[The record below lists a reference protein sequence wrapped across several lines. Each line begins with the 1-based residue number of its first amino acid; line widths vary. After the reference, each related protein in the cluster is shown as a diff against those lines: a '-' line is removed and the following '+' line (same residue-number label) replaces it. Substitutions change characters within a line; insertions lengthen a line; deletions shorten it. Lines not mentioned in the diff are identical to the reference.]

1 MVRGMFWLM
10 LLIISAKMAYSLWRY
25 FSFSAEYTAV
35 SSSANKPLRA
45 DAKPFDKNDVQL
57 VSQQNWFGKYQP
69 VAAPVKQP
77 EPAPVAETRL
87 NVVLRGIAF
96 GARPGA
102 VIEEGG
108 KQQVYLQGERLGSHN
123 AVIEEINRDHVML
136 RYQGKMERLSL
147 AEEKRPTK
155 AVTSKKAVSDEAK
168 QAVAEPAASAPVEIP
183 AAVRQALAK
192 DPQKIFNYIQLTP
205 VRKEGI
211 VGYAVKPGAD
221 RSLFDASGFKEGDI
235 AIALNQQDF
244 TDPRAMIALMR
255 QLPSMDSIQLT
266 VLRKGARYDIS
277 IALRHFHR
285 AALTAFNPG
294 ESFIVFWRD
303 MTLSVWR
310 KKTTGLKTKK
320 RLLALVLAAALCS
333 SPVWAE
339 EATFT
344 ANFKDTDLKSFIETV
359 GANLNKTIIMG
370 PGVQGKVSIR
380 TMTPLNERQYYQLFL
395 NLLEAQGYAVVPMEN
410 DVLKVVKSSAAKV
423 EPLPLVGEGSDNYA
437 GDEMV
442 TKVVPVR
449 NVSVREL
456 APILRQMIDSAGSGN
471 VVNYDPSNVIMLT
484 GRASVVERLT
494 EVIQRVDHAG
504 NRTEEVIPL
513 DNASASEIAR
523 VLESL
528 TKNSGE
534 NQPATL
540 KSQIVADERT
550 NSVIVSGDPATRDK
564 MRRLI
569 RRLDSEMERS
579 GNSQVFYLKYS
590 KAEDL
595 VDVLK
600 QVSGT
605 LTAAKEE
612 AEGTVGSGREVVSIA
627 ASKHSNALIV
637 TAPQDIMQSLQSVI
651 EQLDIRRAQVH
662 VEALIVE
669 VAEGSNI
676 NFGVQWASK
685 DAGLM
690 QFANGTQI
698 PIGTLGAAIS
708 QAKPQKGSTVISEN
722 GATTINPDTNGDL
735 STLAQLLSGFSGT
748 AVGVVKGDWMALVQ
762 AVKNDSSSNVLST
775 PSITTLD
782 NQEAFF
788 MVGQDVPVLTGSTV
802 GSNNSNPFNTVE
814 RKKVGIMLKVTPQI
828 NEGNAVQMVIEQEVS
843 KVEGQTS
850 LDVVFGERKLK
861 TTVLANDGELIVL
874 GGLMDDQAGESV
886 AKVPLLGDIP
896 LIGNLFKSTA
906 DKKEKRNLMVFI
918 RPTILRDGMAADGV
932 SQRKYNYMRAEQIY
946 RDEQGLSLMPH
957 TAQPV
962 LPAQNQ
968 ALPPEVRAFLNA
980 GRTR

>member
-1 MVRGMFWLM
+1 M
-10 LLIISAKMAYSLWRY
+10 
-25 FSFSAEYTAV
+25 
-35 SSSANKPLRA
+35 LRA
-45 DAKPFDKNDVQL
+45 RREDDRQKKIT
-57 VSQQNWFGKYQP
+57 GIKKKKY
-69 VAAPVKQP
+69 
-77 EPAPVAETRL
+77 L
-87 NVVLRGIAF
+87 
-96 GARPGA
+96 
-102 VIEEGG
+102 
-108 KQQVYLQGERLGSHN
+108 
-123 AVIEEINRDHVML
+123 
-136 RYQGKMERLSL
+136 LSL
-147 AEEKRPTK
+147 
-155 AVTSKKAVSDEAK
+155 
-168 QAVAEPAASAPVEIP
+168 I
-183 AAVRQALAK
+183 
-192 DPQKIFNYIQLTP
+192 
-205 VRKEGI
+205 
-211 VGYAVKPGAD
+211 
-221 RSLFDASGFKEGDI
+221 
-235 AIALNQQDF
+235 
-244 TDPRAMIALMR
+244 LM
-255 QLPSMDSIQLT
+255 
-266 VLRKGARYDIS
+266 
-277 IALRHFHR
+277 
-285 AALTAFNPG
+285 
-294 ESFIVFWRD
+294 
-303 MTLSVWR
+303 
-310 KKTTGLKTKK
+310 
-320 RLLALVLAAALCS
+320 AALCS
-333 SPVWAE
+333 PSSRAE
-339 EATFT
+339 ENTFT
-344 ANFKDTDLKSFIETV
+344 ASFKDTDLKSFIETV
-359 GANLNKTIIMG
+359 GANLNKTIVMG
-370 PGVQGKVSIR
+370 PDVQGKVSIR
-380 TMTPLNERQYYQLFL
+380 TITPLNERQYYQLFL
-395 NLLEAQGYAVVPMEN
+395 NLLEAQGYAVVPVEN
-410 DVLKVVKSSAAKV
+410 NVLKVVKSGAAKT
-423 EPLPLVGEGSDNYA
+423 EPLPLTGEGHENYV

-442 TKVVPVR
+442 TRIVPVR

-456 APILRQMIDSAGSGN
+456 APVLQQMTDLDGSGSI
-471 VVNYDPSNVIMLT
+471 VNYEPSNVIMLT
-484 GRASVVERLT
+484 GRASVVKRLT
-494 EVIQRVDHAG
+494 EVIQRIDREG

-513 DNASASEIAR
+513 DNASASEIVR

-528 TKNSGE
+528 TRNSSE

-550 NSVIVSGDPATRDK
+550 NSVIVSADPATRDK

-605 LTAAKEE
+605 LTSDKEE
-612 AEGTVGSGREVVSIA
+612 AEGTTGSRRDVVSIA

-662 VEALIVE
+662 VEALIAE

-676 NFGVQWASK
+676 NFGVQWMSK
-685 DAGLM
+685 DTGFM

-698 PIGTLGAAIS
+698 PIGSLSMAVS

-722 GATTINPDTNGDL
+722 GATTINPDTEGDL
-735 STLAQLLSGFSGT
+735 SRLSQLLSGFSGT
-748 AVGVVKGDWMALVQ
+748 AVGVVKGDWAALVQ
-762 AVKNDSSSNVLST
+762 AVKNDSGTNVLSM

-788 MVGQDVPVLTGSTV
+788 MVGQDVPVLTGSAV
-802 GSNNSNPFNTVE
+802 GENNSNPFNTVE

-980 GRTR
+980 GRAR

>member
-1 MVRGMFWLM
+1 MFRCEIM
-10 LLIISAKMAYSLWRY
+10 
-25 FSFSAEYTAV
+25 
-35 SSSANKPLRA
+35 LRA
-45 DAKPFDKNDVQL
+45 LREDDRQKKIT
-57 VSQQNWFGKYQP
+57 GIKKKKY
-69 VAAPVKQP
+69 
-77 EPAPVAETRL
+77 L
-87 NVVLRGIAF
+87 
-96 GARPGA
+96 
-102 VIEEGG
+102 
-108 KQQVYLQGERLGSHN
+108 
-123 AVIEEINRDHVML
+123 
-136 RYQGKMERLSL
+136 LSL
-147 AEEKRPTK
+147 
-155 AVTSKKAVSDEAK
+155 
-168 QAVAEPAASAPVEIP
+168 I
-183 AAVRQALAK
+183 
-192 DPQKIFNYIQLTP
+192 
-205 VRKEGI
+205 
-211 VGYAVKPGAD
+211 
-221 RSLFDASGFKEGDI
+221 
-235 AIALNQQDF
+235 
-244 TDPRAMIALMR
+244 LM
-255 QLPSMDSIQLT
+255 
-266 VLRKGARYDIS
+266 
-277 IALRHFHR
+277 
-285 AALTAFNPG
+285 
-294 ESFIVFWRD
+294 
-303 MTLSVWR
+303 
-310 KKTTGLKTKK
+310 
-320 RLLALVLAAALCS
+320 AALCS
-333 SPVWAE
+333 PSSRAE
-339 EATFT
+339 ENTFT
-344 ANFKDTDLKSFIETV
+344 ASFKDTDLKSFIETV
-359 GANLNKTIIMG
+359 GANLNKTIVMG
-370 PGVQGKVSIR
+370 PDVQGKVSIR
-380 TMTPLNERQYYQLFL
+380 TITPLNERQYYQLFL
-395 NLLEAQGYAVVPMEN
+395 NLLEAQGYAVVPVEN
-410 DVLKVVKSSAAKV
+410 NVLKVVKSGAAKT
-423 EPLPLVGEGSDNYA
+423 EPLPLTGEGHENYV

-442 TKVVPVR
+442 TRIVPVR

-456 APILRQMIDSAGSGN
+456 APVLQQMTDLDGSGSI
-471 VVNYDPSNVIMLT
+471 VNYEPSNVIMLT
-484 GRASVVERLT
+484 GRASVVKRLT
-494 EVIQRVDHAG
+494 EVIQRIDREG

-513 DNASASEIAR
+513 GNASASEIVR

-528 TKNSGE
+528 TRNSSE

-550 NSVIVSGDPATRDK
+550 NSVIVSADPATRDK
-564 MRRLI
+564 IRRLI

-612 AEGTVGSGREVVSIA
+612 AEGTVGSGRDVVSIA

-637 TAPQDIMQSLQSVI
+637 TAPQDVMQSLQSVI

-662 VEALIVE
+662 VEALIAE

-676 NFGVQWASK
+676 NFGVQWMSK
-685 DAGLM
+685 DTGFM

-698 PIGTLGAAIS
+698 PIGSLSMAVS

-722 GATTINPDTNGDL
+722 GATTINPDTEGDL
-735 STLAQLLSGFSGT
+735 SRLSQLLSGFSGT
-748 AVGVVKGDWMALVQ
+748 AVGVVKGDWAALVQ
-762 AVKNDSSSNVLST
+762 AVKNDSGTNVLSM

-788 MVGQDVPVLTGSTV
+788 MVGQDVPVLTGSAV
-802 GSNNSNPFNTVE
+802 GENNSNPFNTVE

>member
-1 MVRGMFWLM
+1 MLCCIIMLCAECKNNKKDKILSVKNKLYLCSLVLLM
-10 LLIISAKMAYSLWRY
+10 AIC
-25 FSFSAEYTAV
+25 
-35 SSSANKPLRA
+35 SSSAH
-45 DAKPFDKNDVQL
+45 
-57 VSQQNWFGKYQP
+57 
-69 VAAPVKQP
+69 
-77 EPAPVAETRL
+77 AEKS
-87 NVVLRGIAF
+87 N
-96 GARPGA
+96 
-102 VIEEGG
+102 
-108 KQQVYLQGERLGSHN
+108 
-123 AVIEEINRDHVML
+123 
-136 RYQGKMERLSL
+136 
-147 AEEKRPTK
+147 
-155 AVTSKKAVSDEAK
+155 
-168 QAVAEPAASAPVEIP
+168 
-183 AAVRQALAK
+183 
-192 DPQKIFNYIQLTP
+192 
-205 VRKEGI
+205 
-211 VGYAVKPGAD
+211 
-221 RSLFDASGFKEGDI
+221 
-235 AIALNQQDF
+235 
-244 TDPRAMIALMR
+244 
-255 QLPSMDSIQLT
+255 
-266 VLRKGARYDIS
+266 
-277 IALRHFHR
+277 
-285 AALTAFNPG
+285 
-294 ESFIVFWRD
+294 
-303 MTLSVWR
+303 
-310 KKTTGLKTKK
+310 
-320 RLLALVLAAALCS
+320 
-333 SPVWAE
+333 
-339 EATFT
+339 FT
-344 ANFKDTDLKSFIETV
+344 ANFKDTNLRSFIETV
-359 GANLNKTIIMG
+359 GANLNKTIIME
-370 PGVQGKVSIR
+370 PDVQGTVSIR
-380 TMTPLNERQYYQLFL
+380 TMAPLNKHQYYQLFL
-395 NLLEAQGYAVVPMEN
+395 NLLESQGYVVVPMEN
-410 DVLKVVKSSAAKV
+410 NVLKVVKSSTAKT
-423 EPLPLVGEGSDNYA
+423 EPLPLLSEDSGNYT

-442 TKVVPVR
+442 TSLVSVH

-456 APILRQMIDSAGSGN
+456 APVLAKMIDTEGAGSII
-471 VVNYDPSNVIMLT
+471 NYDPSNVIMLT
-484 GRASVVERLT
+484 GRASVVKRLT
-494 EVIQRVDHAG
+494 DIIHQIDSEG
-504 NRTEEVIPL
+504 NRIEEVIPL
-513 DNASASEIAR
+513 DNASSSEITR
-523 VLESL
+523 VIEKL
-528 TKNSGE
+528 TKSNSDY
-534 NQPATL
+534 QTAILRP
-540 KSQIVADERT
+540 QIVADERT
-550 NSVIVSGDPATRDK
+550 NSVIVSGDPAMRDK
-564 MRRLI
+564 IRRLI

-612 AEGTVGSGREVVSIA
+612 AEGTVGSGHELVSIA

-698 PIGTLGAAIS
+698 PIGTLGAALS
-708 QAKPQKGSTVISEN
+708 QAKPQKGSMVISEN
-722 GATTINPDTNGDL
+722 GATTINPDTEGDL
-735 STLAQLLSGFSGT
+735 STLSQLLSGFSGT

-782 NQEAFF
+782 NQEAYF

-968 ALPPEVRAFLNA
+968 ALPPEVHAFLNA

>member
-1 MVRGMFWLM
+1 M
-10 LLIISAKMAYSLWRY
+10 
-25 FSFSAEYTAV
+25 
-35 SSSANKPLRA
+35 LRA
-45 DAKPFDKNDVQL
+45 RREADRQKKIT
-57 VSQQNWFGKYQP
+57 GIKKKKY
-69 VAAPVKQP
+69 
-77 EPAPVAETRL
+77 L
-87 NVVLRGIAF
+87 
-96 GARPGA
+96 
-102 VIEEGG
+102 
-108 KQQVYLQGERLGSHN
+108 
-123 AVIEEINRDHVML
+123 
-136 RYQGKMERLSL
+136 LSL
-147 AEEKRPTK
+147 
-155 AVTSKKAVSDEAK
+155 
-168 QAVAEPAASAPVEIP
+168 I
-183 AAVRQALAK
+183 
-192 DPQKIFNYIQLTP
+192 
-205 VRKEGI
+205 
-211 VGYAVKPGAD
+211 
-221 RSLFDASGFKEGDI
+221 
-235 AIALNQQDF
+235 
-244 TDPRAMIALMR
+244 LM
-255 QLPSMDSIQLT
+255 
-266 VLRKGARYDIS
+266 
-277 IALRHFHR
+277 
-285 AALTAFNPG
+285 
-294 ESFIVFWRD
+294 
-303 MTLSVWR
+303 
-310 KKTTGLKTKK
+310 
-320 RLLALVLAAALCS
+320 AALCS
-333 SPVWAE
+333 PSSRAE
-339 EATFT
+339 ENTFT
-344 ANFKDTDLKSFIETV
+344 ATFKDTDLKSFIETV
-359 GANLNKTIIMG
+359 GANLNKTIVMG
-370 PGVQGKVSIR
+370 PDVQGKVSIR
-380 TMTPLNERQYYQLFL
+380 TITPLNQRQYYQLFL
-395 NLLEAQGYAVVPMEN
+395 NLLEAQGYAVVPVEN
-410 DVLKVVKSSAAKV
+410 NVLKVVKSGAAKT
-423 EPLPLVGEGSDNYA
+423 EPLPLTGEGHENYA

-442 TKVVPVR
+442 TRIVPVR

-456 APILRQMIDSAGSGN
+456 VPVLQQMTDLDGSSSI
-471 VVNYDPSNVIMLT
+471 VNYEPSNVIMLT
-484 GRASVVERLT
+484 GRASVVKRLT
-494 EVIQRVDHAG
+494 EVIQRIDREG

-528 TKNSGE
+528 TRNSSE
-534 NQPATL
+534 NQPVTL

-550 NSVIVSGDPATRDK
+550 NSVIVSADPTTRDK

-579 GNSQVFYLKYS
+579 GNSRVFYLKYS

-605 LTAAKEE
+605 LTSAKEE
-612 AEGTVGSGREVVSIA
+612 AEGTTGSGRDVVSIA

-651 EQLDIRRAQVH
+651 EQLDVRRAQVH

-676 NFGVQWASK
+676 NLGVQWMSK
-685 DAGLM
+685 DTGFM
-690 QFANGTQI
+690 QFANGTQL
-698 PIGTLGAAIS
+698 PIGTLSMAVS
-708 QAKPQKGSTVISEN
+708 QAKPKKGSTVISEN
-722 GATTINPDTNGDL
+722 GATTINPDAEGDL
-735 STLAQLLSGFSGT
+735 SRLSQLLSGFSGS
-748 AVGVVKGDWMALVQ
+748 AVGVVKGDWAALVQ
-762 AVKNDSSSNVLST
+762 AVKNDSSSNVLSM

-788 MVGQDVPVLTGSTV
+788 MVGQDVPVLTGSAV
-802 GSNNSNPFNTVE
+802 GENNSNPFNTVE

-968 ALPPEVRAFLNA
+968 TLPPEVRAFLNA

>member
-1 MVRGMFWLM
+1 MFRCEIM
-10 LLIISAKMAYSLWRY
+10 
-25 FSFSAEYTAV
+25 
-35 SSSANKPLRA
+35 LRA
-45 DAKPFDKNDVQL
+45 LREDDRQKKIT
-57 VSQQNWFGKYQP
+57 GIKKKKY
-69 VAAPVKQP
+69 
-77 EPAPVAETRL
+77 L
-87 NVVLRGIAF
+87 F
-96 GARPGA
+96 
-102 VIEEGG
+102 
-108 KQQVYLQGERLGSHN
+108 
-123 AVIEEINRDHVML
+123 
-136 RYQGKMERLSL
+136 SL
-147 AEEKRPTK
+147 
-155 AVTSKKAVSDEAK
+155 
-168 QAVAEPAASAPVEIP
+168 I
-183 AAVRQALAK
+183 
-192 DPQKIFNYIQLTP
+192 
-205 VRKEGI
+205 
-211 VGYAVKPGAD
+211 
-221 RSLFDASGFKEGDI
+221 
-235 AIALNQQDF
+235 
-244 TDPRAMIALMR
+244 LM
-255 QLPSMDSIQLT
+255 
-266 VLRKGARYDIS
+266 
-277 IALRHFHR
+277 
-285 AALTAFNPG
+285 
-294 ESFIVFWRD
+294 
-303 MTLSVWR
+303 
-310 KKTTGLKTKK
+310 
-320 RLLALVLAAALCS
+320 AALCS
-333 SPVWAE
+333 PSSRAE
-339 EATFT
+339 ENTFT
-344 ANFKDTDLKSFIETV
+344 ASFKDTDLKSFIETV
-359 GANLNKTIIMG
+359 GANLNKTIVMG
-370 PGVQGKVSIR
+370 PDVQGKVSIR
-380 TMTPLNERQYYQLFL
+380 TITPLNERQYYQLFL
-395 NLLEAQGYAVVPMEN
+395 NLLEAQGYAVVPVEN
-410 DVLKVVKSSAAKV
+410 NVLKVVKSGEAKT
-423 EPLPLVGEGSDNYA
+423 EPLPLTGEGHENYV

-442 TKVVPVR
+442 TRIVPVR

-456 APILRQMIDSAGSGN
+456 APVLQQMTDLDGSGSI
-471 VVNYDPSNVIMLT
+471 VNYEPSNVIMLT
-484 GRASVVERLT
+484 GRASVVKRLT
-494 EVIQRVDHAG
+494 EVIQRIDREG

-513 DNASASEIAR
+513 GNASASEIVR

-528 TKNSGE
+528 TRNSSE

-550 NSVIVSGDPATRDK
+550 NSVIVSADPATRDK
-564 MRRLI
+564 IRRLI

-605 LTAAKEE
+605 LTSAKEE
-612 AEGTVGSGREVVSIA
+612 AEGTTGSRREVVSIA

-637 TAPQDIMQSLQSVI
+637 TAPQDVMQSLQSVI

-662 VEALIVE
+662 VEALIAE

-676 NFGVQWASK
+676 NFGVQWMSK
-685 DAGLM
+685 DTGFM

-698 PIGTLGAAIS
+698 PIGSLSMAVS

-722 GATTINPDTNGDL
+722 GATTINPDTEGDL
-735 STLAQLLSGFSGT
+735 SRLSQLLSGFSGT
-748 AVGVVKGDWMALVQ
+748 AVGVVKGDWAALVQ
-762 AVKNDSSSNVLST
+762 AVKNDSGTNVLSM

>member
-1 MVRGMFWLM
+1 M
-10 LLIISAKMAYSLWRY
+10 
-25 FSFSAEYTAV
+25 
-35 SSSANKPLRA
+35 
-45 DAKPFDKNDVQL
+45 
-57 VSQQNWFGKYQP
+57 
-69 VAAPVKQP
+69 
-77 EPAPVAETRL
+77 
-87 NVVLRGIAF
+87 
-96 GARPGA
+96 
-102 VIEEGG
+102 
-108 KQQVYLQGERLGSHN
+108 
-123 AVIEEINRDHVML
+123 
-136 RYQGKMERLSL
+136 
-147 AEEKRPTK
+147 
-155 AVTSKKAVSDEAK
+155 
-168 QAVAEPAASAPVEIP
+168 
-183 AAVRQALAK
+183 
-192 DPQKIFNYIQLTP
+192 
-205 VRKEGI
+205 
-211 VGYAVKPGAD
+211 
-221 RSLFDASGFKEGDI
+221 
-235 AIALNQQDF
+235 
-244 TDPRAMIALMR
+244 
-255 QLPSMDSIQLT
+255 
-266 VLRKGARYDIS
+266 
-277 IALRHFHR
+277 
-285 AALTAFNPG
+285 
-294 ESFIVFWRD
+294 FWRD
-303 MTLSVWR
+303 MTLSIWR

-320 RLLALVLAAALCS
+320 RLLPLMLAAALCS

-676 NFGVQWASK
+676 NFGVQWGSK

-708 QAKPQKGSTVISEN
+708 AAKPQKGSTVISEN

-861 TTVLANDGELIVL
+861 TTVLDNDGELIVL

-896 LIGNLFKSTA
+896 VIGNLFKSTA

-957 TAQPV
+957 TAQPI

>member
-1 MVRGMFWLM
+1 M
-10 LLIISAKMAYSLWRY
+10 
-25 FSFSAEYTAV
+25 
-35 SSSANKPLRA
+35 LRA
-45 DAKPFDKNDVQL
+45 RREDDRQKKIT
-57 VSQQNWFGKYQP
+57 GIKKKKY
-69 VAAPVKQP
+69 
-77 EPAPVAETRL
+77 L
-87 NVVLRGIAF
+87 
-96 GARPGA
+96 
-102 VIEEGG
+102 
-108 KQQVYLQGERLGSHN
+108 
-123 AVIEEINRDHVML
+123 
-136 RYQGKMERLSL
+136 LSL
-147 AEEKRPTK
+147 
-155 AVTSKKAVSDEAK
+155 
-168 QAVAEPAASAPVEIP
+168 I
-183 AAVRQALAK
+183 
-192 DPQKIFNYIQLTP
+192 
-205 VRKEGI
+205 
-211 VGYAVKPGAD
+211 
-221 RSLFDASGFKEGDI
+221 
-235 AIALNQQDF
+235 
-244 TDPRAMIALMR
+244 LM
-255 QLPSMDSIQLT
+255 
-266 VLRKGARYDIS
+266 
-277 IALRHFHR
+277 
-285 AALTAFNPG
+285 
-294 ESFIVFWRD
+294 
-303 MTLSVWR
+303 
-310 KKTTGLKTKK
+310 
-320 RLLALVLAAALCS
+320 AALCS
-333 SPVWAE
+333 PSSRAE
-339 EATFT
+339 ENTFT
-344 ANFKDTDLKSFIETV
+344 ASFKDTDLKSFIETV
-359 GANLNKTIIMG
+359 GANLNKTIVMG
-370 PGVQGKVSIR
+370 PDVQGKVSIR
-380 TMTPLNERQYYQLFL
+380 TITPLNERQYYQLFL
-395 NLLEAQGYAVVPMEN
+395 NLLEAQGYAVVPVEN
-410 DVLKVVKSSAAKV
+410 NVLKVVKSGAAKT
-423 EPLPLVGEGSDNYA
+423 EPLPLTGEGHENYV

-442 TKVVPVR
+442 TRIVPVR

-456 APILRQMIDSAGSGN
+456 APVLQQMTDLDGSGSI
-471 VVNYDPSNVIMLT
+471 VNYEPSNVIMLT
-484 GRASVVERLT
+484 GRASVVKRLT
-494 EVIQRVDHAG
+494 EVIQRIDREG

-513 DNASASEIAR
+513 GNASASEIAR

-528 TKNSGE
+528 TRNSSE

-550 NSVIVSGDPATRDK
+550 NSVIVSADPATRDK
-564 MRRLI
+564 IRRLI

-605 LTAAKEE
+605 LTSAKEE
-612 AEGTVGSGREVVSIA
+612 AEGTTGSRRDVVSIA

-662 VEALIVE
+662 VEALIAE

-676 NFGVQWASK
+676 NFGVQWMSK
-685 DAGLM
+685 DTGFM

-698 PIGTLGAAIS
+698 PIGSLSMAVS

-722 GATTINPDTNGDL
+722 GATTINPDTEGDL
-735 STLAQLLSGFSGT
+735 SRLSQLLSGFSGT
-748 AVGVVKGDWMALVQ
+748 AVGVVKGDWAALVQ
-762 AVKNDSSSNVLST
+762 AVKNDSGTNVLSM

>member
-1 MVRGMFWLM
+1 MFRCEIM
-10 LLIISAKMAYSLWRY
+10 
-25 FSFSAEYTAV
+25 
-35 SSSANKPLRA
+35 LRA
-45 DAKPFDKNDVQL
+45 LCEDDRQKKIT
-57 VSQQNWFGKYQP
+57 GIKKKKY
-69 VAAPVKQP
+69 
-77 EPAPVAETRL
+77 L
-87 NVVLRGIAF
+87 F
-96 GARPGA
+96 
-102 VIEEGG
+102 
-108 KQQVYLQGERLGSHN
+108 
-123 AVIEEINRDHVML
+123 
-136 RYQGKMERLSL
+136 SL
-147 AEEKRPTK
+147 
-155 AVTSKKAVSDEAK
+155 
-168 QAVAEPAASAPVEIP
+168 I
-183 AAVRQALAK
+183 
-192 DPQKIFNYIQLTP
+192 
-205 VRKEGI
+205 
-211 VGYAVKPGAD
+211 
-221 RSLFDASGFKEGDI
+221 
-235 AIALNQQDF
+235 
-244 TDPRAMIALMR
+244 LM
-255 QLPSMDSIQLT
+255 
-266 VLRKGARYDIS
+266 
-277 IALRHFHR
+277 
-285 AALTAFNPG
+285 
-294 ESFIVFWRD
+294 
-303 MTLSVWR
+303 
-310 KKTTGLKTKK
+310 
-320 RLLALVLAAALCS
+320 AALCS
-333 SPVWAE
+333 PSSRAE
-339 EATFT
+339 ENTFT
-344 ANFKDTDLKSFIETV
+344 ASFKDTDLKSFIETV
-359 GANLNKTIIMG
+359 GANLNKTIVMG
-370 PGVQGKVSIR
+370 PDVQGKVSIR
-380 TMTPLNERQYYQLFL
+380 TITPLNERQYYQLFL
-395 NLLEAQGYAVVPMEN
+395 NLLEAQGYAVVPVEN
-410 DVLKVVKSSAAKV
+410 NVLKVVKSGEAKT
-423 EPLPLVGEGSDNYA
+423 EPLPLTGEGHENYV

-442 TKVVPVR
+442 TRIVPVR

-456 APILRQMIDSAGSGN
+456 APVLQQMTDLDGSGSI
-471 VVNYDPSNVIMLT
+471 VNYEPSNVIMLT
-484 GRASVVERLT
+484 GRASVVKRLT
-494 EVIQRVDHAG
+494 EVIQRIDREG

-513 DNASASEIAR
+513 GNASASEIVR

-528 TKNSGE
+528 TRNSSE

-550 NSVIVSGDPATRDK
+550 NSVIVSADPATRDK
-564 MRRLI
+564 IRRLI

-605 LTAAKEE
+605 LTSAKEE
-612 AEGTVGSGREVVSIA
+612 AEGTTGSRREVVSIA

-637 TAPQDIMQSLQSVI
+637 TAPQDVMQSLQSVI

-662 VEALIVE
+662 VEALIAE

-676 NFGVQWASK
+676 NFGVQWMSK
-685 DAGLM
+685 DTGFM

-698 PIGTLGAAIS
+698 PIGSLSMAVS

-722 GATTINPDTNGDL
+722 GATTINPDTEGDL
-735 STLAQLLSGFSGT
+735 SRLSQLLSGFSGT
-748 AVGVVKGDWMALVQ
+748 AVGVVKGDWAALVQ
-762 AVKNDSSSNVLST
+762 AVKNDSGTNVLSM

-788 MVGQDVPVLTGSTV
+788 MVGQDVPVLTGSAV
-802 GSNNSNPFNTVE
+802 GENNSNPFNTVE

>member
-1 MVRGMFWLM
+1 MFRREIM
-10 LLIISAKMAYSLWRY
+10 
-25 FSFSAEYTAV
+25 
-35 SSSANKPLRA
+35 LRA
-45 DAKPFDKNDVQL
+45 RCEDGRQRKITGIKKK
-57 VSQQNWFGKYQP
+57 KY
-69 VAAPVKQP
+69 
-77 EPAPVAETRL
+77 L
-87 NVVLRGIAF
+87 
-96 GARPGA
+96 
-102 VIEEGG
+102 
-108 KQQVYLQGERLGSHN
+108 
-123 AVIEEINRDHVML
+123 
-136 RYQGKMERLSL
+136 LSL
-147 AEEKRPTK
+147 
-155 AVTSKKAVSDEAK
+155 
-168 QAVAEPAASAPVEIP
+168 I
-183 AAVRQALAK
+183 
-192 DPQKIFNYIQLTP
+192 
-205 VRKEGI
+205 
-211 VGYAVKPGAD
+211 
-221 RSLFDASGFKEGDI
+221 
-235 AIALNQQDF
+235 
-244 TDPRAMIALMR
+244 LM
-255 QLPSMDSIQLT
+255 
-266 VLRKGARYDIS
+266 
-277 IALRHFHR
+277 
-285 AALTAFNPG
+285 
-294 ESFIVFWRD
+294 
-303 MTLSVWR
+303 
-310 KKTTGLKTKK
+310 
-320 RLLALVLAAALCS
+320 AALCS
-333 SPVWAE
+333 PSSRAE
-339 EATFT
+339 ENTFT
-344 ANFKDTDLKSFIETV
+344 ASFKDTDLKSFIETV
-359 GANLNKTIIMG
+359 GANLNKTIVMG
-370 PGVQGKVSIR
+370 PDVQGKVSIR
-380 TMTPLNERQYYQLFL
+380 TMTPLNEHQYYQLFL
-395 NLLEAQGYAVVPMEN
+395 NLLEAQGYAVVPVEN
-410 DVLKVVKSSAAKV
+410 NVLKVVKSGAAKT
-423 EPLPLVGEGSDNYA
+423 EPLPLTGEGHENFA

-442 TKVVPVR
+442 TRIVPVR

-456 APILRQMIDSAGSGN
+456 APVLQQMTDLDGSGSI
-471 VVNYDPSNVIMLT
+471 VNYEPSNVIMLT
-484 GRASVVERLT
+484 GRASVVKRLT
-494 EVIQRVDHAG
+494 EVIQRIDREG

-528 TKNSGE
+528 TRNSSE
-534 NQPATL
+534 NQPVTL

-550 NSVIVSGDPATRDK
+550 NSVIVSADPTTRDK

-579 GNSQVFYLKYS
+579 GNSRVFYLKYS

-605 LTAAKEE
+605 LTSAKEE
-612 AEGTVGSGREVVSIA
+612 AEGTTVSGRDVVSIA

-651 EQLDIRRAQVH
+651 EQLDVRRAQVH

-676 NFGVQWASK
+676 NLGVQWMSK
-685 DAGLM
+685 DTGFM
-690 QFANGTQI
+690 QFANGTQL
-698 PIGTLGAAIS
+698 PIGTLSMAVS
-708 QAKPQKGSTVISEN
+708 QAKPKKGSTVISEN
-722 GATTINPDTNGDL
+722 GATTINPDAEGDL
-735 STLAQLLSGFSGT
+735 SRLSQLLSGFSGS
-748 AVGVVKGDWMALVQ
+748 AVGVMKGDWAALVQ
-762 AVKNDSSSNVLST
+762 AVKNDSSSNVLSM

-788 MVGQDVPVLTGSTV
+788 MVGQDVPVLTGSAV
-802 GSNNSNPFNTVE
+802 GENNSNPFNTVE

-968 ALPPEVRAFLNA
+968 TLPPEVRAFLNA

>member
-1 MVRGMFWLM
+1 M
-10 LLIISAKMAYSLWRY
+10 
-25 FSFSAEYTAV
+25 
-35 SSSANKPLRA
+35 
-45 DAKPFDKNDVQL
+45 
-57 VSQQNWFGKYQP
+57 
-69 VAAPVKQP
+69 
-77 EPAPVAETRL
+77 
-87 NVVLRGIAF
+87 
-96 GARPGA
+96 
-102 VIEEGG
+102 
-108 KQQVYLQGERLGSHN
+108 
-123 AVIEEINRDHVML
+123 
-136 RYQGKMERLSL
+136 
-147 AEEKRPTK
+147 
-155 AVTSKKAVSDEAK
+155 
-168 QAVAEPAASAPVEIP
+168 
-183 AAVRQALAK
+183 
-192 DPQKIFNYIQLTP
+192 
-205 VRKEGI
+205 
-211 VGYAVKPGAD
+211 
-221 RSLFDASGFKEGDI
+221 
-235 AIALNQQDF
+235 
-244 TDPRAMIALMR
+244 
-255 QLPSMDSIQLT
+255 
-266 VLRKGARYDIS
+266 
-277 IALRHFHR
+277 
-285 AALTAFNPG
+285 
-294 ESFIVFWRD
+294 FWRD
-303 MTLSVWR
+303 MTLSIWR

-320 RLLALVLAAALCS
+320 RLLPLMLAAALCS

-528 TKNSGE
+528 TKNSG
-534 NQPATL
+534 
-540 KSQIVADERT
+540 
-550 NSVIVSGDPATRDK
+550 
-564 MRRLI
+564 
-569 RRLDSEMERS
+569 
-579 GNSQVFYLKYS
+579 NSQVFYLKYS

-676 NFGVQWASK
+676 NFGVQWGSK

-708 QAKPQKGSTVISEN
+708 AAKPQKGSTVISEN

-957 TAQPV
+957 TAQPI

>member
-1 MVRGMFWLM
+1 M
-10 LLIISAKMAYSLWRY
+10 
-25 FSFSAEYTAV
+25 
-35 SSSANKPLRA
+35 LRA
-45 DAKPFDKNDVQL
+45 LREDDRQKKIT
-57 VSQQNWFGKYQP
+57 GIKKKKY
-69 VAAPVKQP
+69 
-77 EPAPVAETRL
+77 L
-87 NVVLRGIAF
+87 
-96 GARPGA
+96 
-102 VIEEGG
+102 
-108 KQQVYLQGERLGSHN
+108 
-123 AVIEEINRDHVML
+123 
-136 RYQGKMERLSL
+136 LSL
-147 AEEKRPTK
+147 
-155 AVTSKKAVSDEAK
+155 
-168 QAVAEPAASAPVEIP
+168 I
-183 AAVRQALAK
+183 
-192 DPQKIFNYIQLTP
+192 
-205 VRKEGI
+205 
-211 VGYAVKPGAD
+211 
-221 RSLFDASGFKEGDI
+221 
-235 AIALNQQDF
+235 
-244 TDPRAMIALMR
+244 LM
-255 QLPSMDSIQLT
+255 
-266 VLRKGARYDIS
+266 
-277 IALRHFHR
+277 
-285 AALTAFNPG
+285 
-294 ESFIVFWRD
+294 
-303 MTLSVWR
+303 
-310 KKTTGLKTKK
+310 
-320 RLLALVLAAALCS
+320 AALCS
-333 SPVWAE
+333 PSSRAE
-339 EATFT
+339 ENTFT
-344 ANFKDTDLKSFIETV
+344 ASFKDTDLKSFIETV
-359 GANLNKTIIMG
+359 GANLNKTIVMG
-370 PGVQGKVSIR
+370 PDVQGKVSIR
-380 TMTPLNERQYYQLFL
+380 TITPLNERQYYQLFL
-395 NLLEAQGYAVVPMEN
+395 NLLEAQGYAVVPVEN
-410 DVLKVVKSSAAKV
+410 NVLKVVKSGAVKT
-423 EPLPLVGEGSDNYA
+423 EPLPLTGEGHENYS

-442 TKVVPVR
+442 TRIVSVR

-456 APILRQMIDSAGSGN
+456 APVLQQMTDLDGSGSI
-471 VVNYDPSNVIMLT
+471 VNYEPSNVIMLT
-484 GRASVVERLT
+484 GRASVVKRLT
-494 EVIQRVDHAG
+494 EVIQRIDREG

-513 DNASASEIAR
+513 DNASASEIVR

-528 TKNSGE
+528 TRNSSE

-550 NSVIVSGDPATRDK
+550 NSVIVSADPATRDK

-605 LTAAKEE
+605 LTSAKEE
-612 AEGTVGSGREVVSIA
+612 AEGTTGSGREVVSIA

-637 TAPQDIMQSLQSVI
+637 TAPQDVMQSLQSVI

-676 NFGVQWASK
+676 NFGVQWMSK
-685 DAGLM
+685 DTGFM

-698 PIGTLGAAIS
+698 PIGSLSMAVS
-708 QAKPQKGSTVISEN
+708 QAKPQKGSTVITEN
-722 GATTINPDTNGDL
+722 GATTINPDTEGDL
-735 STLAQLLSGFSGT
+735 SRLSQLLSGFSGT
-748 AVGVVKGDWMALVQ
+748 AVGVVKGDWAALVQ
-762 AVKNDSSSNVLST
+762 AVKNDSGTNVLSM

-788 MVGQDVPVLTGSTV
+788 MVGQDVPVLTGSAV
-802 GSNNSNPFNTVE
+802 GENNSNPFNTVE

-962 LPAQNQ
+962 LSAQNQ

>member
-1 MVRGMFWLM
+1 M
-10 LLIISAKMAYSLWRY
+10 
-25 FSFSAEYTAV
+25 
-35 SSSANKPLRA
+35 LRA
-45 DAKPFDKNDVQL
+45 LREDDRQKKIT
-57 VSQQNWFGKYQP
+57 GIKKKKY
-69 VAAPVKQP
+69 
-77 EPAPVAETRL
+77 L
-87 NVVLRGIAF
+87 F
-96 GARPGA
+96 
-102 VIEEGG
+102 
-108 KQQVYLQGERLGSHN
+108 
-123 AVIEEINRDHVML
+123 
-136 RYQGKMERLSL
+136 SL
-147 AEEKRPTK
+147 
-155 AVTSKKAVSDEAK
+155 
-168 QAVAEPAASAPVEIP
+168 I
-183 AAVRQALAK
+183 
-192 DPQKIFNYIQLTP
+192 
-205 VRKEGI
+205 
-211 VGYAVKPGAD
+211 
-221 RSLFDASGFKEGDI
+221 
-235 AIALNQQDF
+235 
-244 TDPRAMIALMR
+244 LM
-255 QLPSMDSIQLT
+255 
-266 VLRKGARYDIS
+266 
-277 IALRHFHR
+277 
-285 AALTAFNPG
+285 
-294 ESFIVFWRD
+294 
-303 MTLSVWR
+303 
-310 KKTTGLKTKK
+310 
-320 RLLALVLAAALCS
+320 AALCS
-333 SPVWAE
+333 PSSRAE
-339 EATFT
+339 ENTFT
-344 ANFKDTDLKSFIETV
+344 ASFKDTDLKSFIETV
-359 GANLNKTIIMG
+359 GANLNKTIVMG
-370 PGVQGKVSIR
+370 PDVQGKVSIR
-380 TMTPLNERQYYQLFL
+380 TITPLNERQYYQLFL
-395 NLLEAQGYAVVPMEN
+395 NLLEAQGYAVVPVEN
-410 DVLKVVKSSAAKV
+410 NVLKVVKSGEAKT
-423 EPLPLVGEGSDNYA
+423 EPLPLTGEGHENYV

-442 TKVVPVR
+442 TRIVPVR

-456 APILRQMIDSAGSGN
+456 APVLQQMTDLDGSGSI
-471 VVNYDPSNVIMLT
+471 VNYEPSNVIMLT
-484 GRASVVERLT
+484 GRASVVKRLT
-494 EVIQRVDHAG
+494 EVIQRIDREG

-513 DNASASEIAR
+513 GNASASEIVR

-528 TKNSGE
+528 TRNSSE

-550 NSVIVSGDPATRDK
+550 NSVIVSADPATRDK
-564 MRRLI
+564 IRRLI

-605 LTAAKEE
+605 LTSAKEE
-612 AEGTVGSGREVVSIA
+612 AEGTTGSRREVVSIA

-637 TAPQDIMQSLQSVI
+637 TAPQDVMQSLQSVI

-662 VEALIVE
+662 VEALIAE

-676 NFGVQWASK
+676 NFGVQWMSK
-685 DAGLM
+685 DTGFM

-698 PIGTLGAAIS
+698 PIGSLSMAVS

-722 GATTINPDTNGDL
+722 GATTINPDTEGDL
-735 STLAQLLSGFSGT
+735 SRLSQLLSGFSGT
-748 AVGVVKGDWMALVQ
+748 AVGVVKGDWAALVQ
-762 AVKNDSSSNVLST
+762 AVKNDSGTNVLSM

-788 MVGQDVPVLTGSTV
+788 MVGQDVPVLTGSAV
-802 GSNNSNPFNTVE
+802 GENNSNPFNTVE

-980 GRTR
+980 GRT

>member
-1 MVRGMFWLM
+1 M
-10 LLIISAKMAYSLWRY
+10 
-25 FSFSAEYTAV
+25 
-35 SSSANKPLRA
+35 LRA
-45 DAKPFDKNDVQL
+45 RREDDRQKKIT
-57 VSQQNWFGKYQP
+57 GIKKKKY
-69 VAAPVKQP
+69 
-77 EPAPVAETRL
+77 L
-87 NVVLRGIAF
+87 
-96 GARPGA
+96 
-102 VIEEGG
+102 
-108 KQQVYLQGERLGSHN
+108 
-123 AVIEEINRDHVML
+123 
-136 RYQGKMERLSL
+136 LSL
-147 AEEKRPTK
+147 
-155 AVTSKKAVSDEAK
+155 
-168 QAVAEPAASAPVEIP
+168 I
-183 AAVRQALAK
+183 
-192 DPQKIFNYIQLTP
+192 
-205 VRKEGI
+205 
-211 VGYAVKPGAD
+211 
-221 RSLFDASGFKEGDI
+221 
-235 AIALNQQDF
+235 
-244 TDPRAMIALMR
+244 LM
-255 QLPSMDSIQLT
+255 
-266 VLRKGARYDIS
+266 
-277 IALRHFHR
+277 
-285 AALTAFNPG
+285 
-294 ESFIVFWRD
+294 
-303 MTLSVWR
+303 
-310 KKTTGLKTKK
+310 
-320 RLLALVLAAALCS
+320 AALCS
-333 SPVWAE
+333 PSSRAE
-339 EATFT
+339 ENTFT
-344 ANFKDTDLKSFIETV
+344 ASFKDTDLKSFIETV
-359 GANLNKTIIMG
+359 GANLNKTIVMG
-370 PGVQGKVSIR
+370 PDVQGKVSIR
-380 TMTPLNERQYYQLFL
+380 TITPLNERQYYQLFL
-395 NLLEAQGYAVVPMEN
+395 NLLEAQGYAVVPVEN
-410 DVLKVVKSSAAKV
+410 NVLKVVKSGAAKT
-423 EPLPLVGEGSDNYA
+423 EPLPLTGEGHENYV

-442 TKVVPVR
+442 TRIVPVR

-456 APILRQMIDSAGSGN
+456 APVLQQMTGLDGSGSI
-471 VVNYDPSNVIMLT
+471 VNYEPSNVIMLT
-484 GRASVVERLT
+484 GRASVVKRLT
-494 EVIQRVDHAG
+494 EVIQRIDREG

-513 DNASASEIAR
+513 GNASASEIAR

-528 TKNSGE
+528 TRNSSE

-550 NSVIVSGDPATRDK
+550 NSVIVSADPATRDK
-564 MRRLI
+564 IRRLI

-605 LTAAKEE
+605 LTSAKEE
-612 AEGTVGSGREVVSIA
+612 AEGTTGSRRDVVSIA

-662 VEALIVE
+662 VEALIAE

-676 NFGVQWASK
+676 NFGVQWMSK
-685 DAGLM
+685 DTGFM

-698 PIGTLGAAIS
+698 PIGSLSMAVS

-722 GATTINPDTNGDL
+722 GATTINPDTEGDL
-735 STLAQLLSGFSGT
+735 SRLSQLLSGFSGT
-748 AVGVVKGDWMALVQ
+748 AVGVVKGDWAALVQ
-762 AVKNDSSSNVLST
+762 AVKNDSGTNVLSM

-788 MVGQDVPVLTGSTV
+788 MVGQDVPVLTGSAV
-802 GSNNSNPFNTVE
+802 GENNSNPFNTVE

-946 RDEQGLSLMPH
+946 RDEQGL
-957 TAQPV
+957 
-962 LPAQNQ
+962 
-968 ALPPEVRAFLNA
+968 
-980 GRTR
+980 

>member
-1 MVRGMFWLM
+1 MFRCEIM
-10 LLIISAKMAYSLWRY
+10 
-25 FSFSAEYTAV
+25 
-35 SSSANKPLRA
+35 LRA
-45 DAKPFDKNDVQL
+45 LREDDRQKKIT
-57 VSQQNWFGKYQP
+57 GIKKKKY
-69 VAAPVKQP
+69 
-77 EPAPVAETRL
+77 L
-87 NVVLRGIAF
+87 F
-96 GARPGA
+96 
-102 VIEEGG
+102 
-108 KQQVYLQGERLGSHN
+108 
-123 AVIEEINRDHVML
+123 
-136 RYQGKMERLSL
+136 SL
-147 AEEKRPTK
+147 
-155 AVTSKKAVSDEAK
+155 
-168 QAVAEPAASAPVEIP
+168 I
-183 AAVRQALAK
+183 
-192 DPQKIFNYIQLTP
+192 
-205 VRKEGI
+205 
-211 VGYAVKPGAD
+211 
-221 RSLFDASGFKEGDI
+221 
-235 AIALNQQDF
+235 
-244 TDPRAMIALMR
+244 LM
-255 QLPSMDSIQLT
+255 
-266 VLRKGARYDIS
+266 
-277 IALRHFHR
+277 
-285 AALTAFNPG
+285 
-294 ESFIVFWRD
+294 
-303 MTLSVWR
+303 
-310 KKTTGLKTKK
+310 
-320 RLLALVLAAALCS
+320 AALCS
-333 SPVWAE
+333 PSSRAE
-339 EATFT
+339 ENTFT
-344 ANFKDTDLKSFIETV
+344 ASFKDTDLKSFIETV
-359 GANLNKTIIMG
+359 GANLNKTIVMG
-370 PGVQGKVSIR
+370 PDVQGKVSIR
-380 TMTPLNERQYYQLFL
+380 TITPLNERQYYQLFL
-395 NLLEAQGYAVVPMEN
+395 NLLEAQGYAVVPVEN
-410 DVLKVVKSSAAKV
+410 NVLKVVKSGEAKT
-423 EPLPLVGEGSDNYA
+423 EPLPLTGEGHENYV

-442 TKVVPVR
+442 TRIVPVR

-456 APILRQMIDSAGSGN
+456 APVLQQMTDLDGSGSI
-471 VVNYDPSNVIMLT
+471 VNYEPSNVIMLT
-484 GRASVVERLT
+484 GRASVVKRLT
-494 EVIQRVDHAG
+494 EVIQRIDREG

-513 DNASASEIAR
+513 GNASASEIVR

-528 TKNSGE
+528 TRNSSE

-550 NSVIVSGDPATRDK
+550 NSVIVSADPATRDK
-564 MRRLI
+564 IRRLI

-605 LTAAKEE
+605 LTSAKEE
-612 AEGTVGSGREVVSIA
+612 AEGTTGSRREVVSIA

-637 TAPQDIMQSLQSVI
+637 TAPQDVMQSLQSVI

-662 VEALIVE
+662 VEALIAE

-676 NFGVQWASK
+676 NFGVQWMSK
-685 DAGLM
+685 DTGFM

-698 PIGTLGAAIS
+698 PIGSLSMAVS

-722 GATTINPDTNGDL
+722 GATTINPDTEGDL
-735 STLAQLLSGFSGT
+735 SRLSQLLSGFSGT
-748 AVGVVKGDWMALVQ
+748 AVGVVKGDWAALVQ
-762 AVKNDSSSNVLST
+762 AVKNDSGTNVLSM

-788 MVGQDVPVLTGSTV
+788 MVGQDVPVLTGSAV
-802 GSNNSNPFNTVE
+802 GENNSNPFNTVE

-968 ALPPEVRAFLNA
+968 DLPPEVRAFLNA

>member
-1 MVRGMFWLM
+1 M
-10 LLIISAKMAYSLWRY
+10 LHARR
-25 FSFSAEYTAV
+25 E
-35 SSSANKPLRA
+35 NDRQ
-45 DAKPFDKNDVQL
+45 KNIT
-57 VSQQNWFGKYQP
+57 GIKKKKY
-69 VAAPVKQP
+69 
-77 EPAPVAETRL
+77 L
-87 NVVLRGIAF
+87 
-96 GARPGA
+96 
-102 VIEEGG
+102 
-108 KQQVYLQGERLGSHN
+108 
-123 AVIEEINRDHVML
+123 
-136 RYQGKMERLSL
+136 LSL
-147 AEEKRPTK
+147 
-155 AVTSKKAVSDEAK
+155 
-168 QAVAEPAASAPVEIP
+168 I
-183 AAVRQALAK
+183 
-192 DPQKIFNYIQLTP
+192 
-205 VRKEGI
+205 
-211 VGYAVKPGAD
+211 
-221 RSLFDASGFKEGDI
+221 
-235 AIALNQQDF
+235 
-244 TDPRAMIALMR
+244 LM
-255 QLPSMDSIQLT
+255 
-266 VLRKGARYDIS
+266 
-277 IALRHFHR
+277 
-285 AALTAFNPG
+285 
-294 ESFIVFWRD
+294 
-303 MTLSVWR
+303 
-310 KKTTGLKTKK
+310 
-320 RLLALVLAAALCS
+320 AALCS
-333 SPVWAE
+333 SSSRAE
-339 EATFT
+339 ENTFT
-344 ANFKDTDLKSFIETV
+344 ASFKDTDLKSFIETV
-359 GANLNKTIIMG
+359 GANLNKTIVMG
-370 PGVQGKVSIR
+370 PDVQGKVSIR
-380 TMTPLNERQYYQLFL
+380 TITPLNERQYYQLFL
-395 NLLEAQGYAVVPMEN
+395 NLLEAQGYAVVPVEN
-410 DVLKVVKSSAAKV
+410 NVLKVVKSGAAKT
-423 EPLPLVGEGSDNYA
+423 EPLPLTGEGHENYA

-442 TKVVPVR
+442 TRIVPVR

-456 APILRQMIDSAGSGN
+456 APVLQQMTDLDGSGSI
-471 VVNYDPSNVIMLT
+471 VNYEPSNVIMLT
-484 GRASVVERLT
+484 GRASVVKRLT
-494 EVIQRVDHAG
+494 EVIQRIDREG

-513 DNASASEIAR
+513 DNASASEIVR

-528 TKNSGE
+528 TRNSSE

-550 NSVIVSGDPATRDK
+550 NSVIVSADPATRDK

-605 LTAAKEE
+605 LTSAKEE
-612 AEGTVGSGREVVSIA
+612 AESTTGSGRDVVSIA

-637 TAPQDIMQSLQSVI
+637 TAPQDVMQSLQSVI

-662 VEALIVE
+662 VEALIAE

-676 NFGVQWASK
+676 NFGVQWMSK
-685 DAGLM
+685 DTGFM

-698 PIGTLGAAIS
+698 PIGSLSMAVS

-722 GATTINPDTNGDL
+722 GATTINPDTEGDL
-735 STLAQLLSGFSGT
+735 SRLSQLLSGFSGT
-748 AVGVVKGDWMALVQ
+748 AVGVVKGDWAALVQ
-762 AVKNDSSSNVLST
+762 AVKNDSGTNVLSM

-788 MVGQDVPVLTGSTV
+788 MVGQDVPVLTGSAV
-802 GSNNSNPFNTVE
+802 GENNSNPFNTVE

>member
-1 MVRGMFWLM
+1 M
-10 LLIISAKMAYSLWRY
+10 
-25 FSFSAEYTAV
+25 
-35 SSSANKPLRA
+35 LRA
-45 DAKPFDKNDVQL
+45 LREDDRQKKIT
-57 VSQQNWFGKYQP
+57 GIKKKKY
-69 VAAPVKQP
+69 
-77 EPAPVAETRL
+77 L
-87 NVVLRGIAF
+87 F
-96 GARPGA
+96 
-102 VIEEGG
+102 
-108 KQQVYLQGERLGSHN
+108 
-123 AVIEEINRDHVML
+123 
-136 RYQGKMERLSL
+136 SL
-147 AEEKRPTK
+147 
-155 AVTSKKAVSDEAK
+155 
-168 QAVAEPAASAPVEIP
+168 I
-183 AAVRQALAK
+183 
-192 DPQKIFNYIQLTP
+192 
-205 VRKEGI
+205 
-211 VGYAVKPGAD
+211 
-221 RSLFDASGFKEGDI
+221 
-235 AIALNQQDF
+235 
-244 TDPRAMIALMR
+244 LM
-255 QLPSMDSIQLT
+255 
-266 VLRKGARYDIS
+266 
-277 IALRHFHR
+277 
-285 AALTAFNPG
+285 
-294 ESFIVFWRD
+294 
-303 MTLSVWR
+303 
-310 KKTTGLKTKK
+310 
-320 RLLALVLAAALCS
+320 AALCS
-333 SPVWAE
+333 PSSRAE
-339 EATFT
+339 ENTFT
-344 ANFKDTDLKSFIETV
+344 ASFKDTDLKSFIETV
-359 GANLNKTIIMG
+359 GANLNKTIVMG
-370 PGVQGKVSIR
+370 PDVQGKVSIR
-380 TMTPLNERQYYQLFL
+380 TITPLNERQYYQLFL
-395 NLLEAQGYAVVPMEN
+395 NLLEAQGYAVVPVEN
-410 DVLKVVKSSAAKV
+410 NVLKVVKSGEAKT
-423 EPLPLVGEGSDNYA
+423 EPLPLTGEGHENYV

-442 TKVVPVR
+442 TRIVPVR

-456 APILRQMIDSAGSGN
+456 APVLQQMTDLDGSGSI
-471 VVNYDPSNVIMLT
+471 VNYEPSNVIMLT
-484 GRASVVERLT
+484 GRASVVKRLT
-494 EVIQRVDHAG
+494 EVIQRIDREG

-513 DNASASEIAR
+513 GNASASEIVR

-528 TKNSGE
+528 TRNSSE

-550 NSVIVSGDPATRDK
+550 NSVIVSADPATRDK
-564 MRRLI
+564 IRRLI

-605 LTAAKEE
+605 LTSAKEE
-612 AEGTVGSGREVVSIA
+612 AEGTTGSRREVVSIA

-637 TAPQDIMQSLQSVI
+637 TAPQDVMQSLQSVI

-662 VEALIVE
+662 VEALIAE

-676 NFGVQWASK
+676 NFGVQWMSK
-685 DAGLM
+685 DTGFM

-698 PIGTLGAAIS
+698 PIGSLSMAVS

-722 GATTINPDTNGDL
+722 GATTINPDTEGDL
-735 STLAQLLSGFSGT
+735 SRLSQLLSGFSGT
-748 AVGVVKGDWMALVQ
+748 AVGVVKGDWAALVQ
-762 AVKNDSSSNVLST
+762 AVKNDSGTNVLSM

-788 MVGQDVPVLTGSTV
+788 MVGQDVPVLTGSAV
-802 GSNNSNPFNTVE
+802 GENNSNPFNTVE

-957 TAQPV
+957 TA
-962 LPAQNQ
+962 
-968 ALPPEVRAFLNA
+968 
-980 GRTR
+980 

>member
-1 MVRGMFWLM
+1 M
-10 LLIISAKMAYSLWRY
+10 
-25 FSFSAEYTAV
+25 
-35 SSSANKPLRA
+35 LRA
-45 DAKPFDKNDVQL
+45 RREDDRQRKITSIKKK
-57 VSQQNWFGKYQP
+57 KY
-69 VAAPVKQP
+69 
-77 EPAPVAETRL
+77 L
-87 NVVLRGIAF
+87 
-96 GARPGA
+96 
-102 VIEEGG
+102 
-108 KQQVYLQGERLGSHN
+108 
-123 AVIEEINRDHVML
+123 
-136 RYQGKMERLSL
+136 LSL
-147 AEEKRPTK
+147 
-155 AVTSKKAVSDEAK
+155 
-168 QAVAEPAASAPVEIP
+168 I
-183 AAVRQALAK
+183 
-192 DPQKIFNYIQLTP
+192 
-205 VRKEGI
+205 
-211 VGYAVKPGAD
+211 
-221 RSLFDASGFKEGDI
+221 
-235 AIALNQQDF
+235 
-244 TDPRAMIALMR
+244 LM
-255 QLPSMDSIQLT
+255 
-266 VLRKGARYDIS
+266 
-277 IALRHFHR
+277 
-285 AALTAFNPG
+285 
-294 ESFIVFWRD
+294 
-303 MTLSVWR
+303 
-310 KKTTGLKTKK
+310 
-320 RLLALVLAAALCS
+320 AALCS
-333 SPVWAE
+333 PSSRAE
-339 EATFT
+339 ENTFT
-344 ANFKDTDLKSFIETV
+344 ASFKDTDLKSFIETV
-359 GANLNKTIIMG
+359 GANLNKIIVMG
-370 PGVQGKVSIR
+370 PDVQGKVSIR

-395 NLLEAQGYAVVPMEN
+395 NLLEAQGYAVVPVEN
-410 DVLKVVKSSAAKV
+410 NVLKVVKSGAAKT
-423 EPLPLVGEGSDNYA
+423 EPLPLTGEGHENYA

-442 TKVVPVR
+442 TRIVPVR

-456 APILRQMIDSAGSGN
+456 APVLQQMTDLDGSGSI
-471 VVNYDPSNVIMLT
+471 VNYEPSNVIMLT
-484 GRASVVERLT
+484 GRASVVKRLA
-494 EVIQRVDHAG
+494 EVIQRIDREG

-513 DNASASEIAR
+513 DNSSASEIAR

-528 TKNSGE
+528 TRNSSE

-550 NSVIVSGDPATRDK
+550 NSVIVSADPATRDK

-579 GNSQVFYLKYS
+579 GNSRVFYLKYS

-605 LTAAKEE
+605 LTSAKEE
-612 AEGTVGSGREVVSIA
+612 AEGTTGSGRDVVSIA

-669 VAEGSNI
+669 VTEGSNI
-676 NFGVQWASK
+676 NLGVQWMSK
-685 DAGLM
+685 DAGFM

-698 PIGTLGAAIS
+698 PIGSLSMAVS

-722 GATTINPDTNGDL
+722 GATTINPDVEGDL
-735 STLAQLLSGFSGT
+735 SRLSQLLSGFSGT
-748 AVGVVKGDWMALVQ
+748 VIGVVKGDWAALVQ
-762 AVKNDSSSNVLST
+762 AVKNDSGTNVLSM

-788 MVGQDVPVLTGSTV
+788 MVGQDVPVLTGSAV
-802 GSNNSNPFNTVE
+802 GENNSNPFNTVE

-828 NEGNAVQMVIEQEVS
+828 NEGNAVQMLIEQEVS

-932 SQRKYNYMRAEQIY
+932 SQRKYNYIRAEQIY

-968 ALPPEVRAFLNA
+968 ALPPEIRAFLNA

>member
-1 MVRGMFWLM
+1 M
-10 LLIISAKMAYSLWRY
+10 LLIISAKVAHSLWRY

-35 SSSANKPLRA
+35 SPSANKPPRA
-45 DAKPFDKNDVQL
+45 DAKTFDKNDVQL
-57 VSQQNWFGKYQP
+57 ISQQNWFGKYQP

-77 EPAPVAETRL
+77 EPVPVAETRL

-147 AEEKRPTK
+147 AEEKRPTI

-168 QAVAEPAASAPVEIP
+168 QAVAEPAVSAPVEIP

-266 VLRKGARYDIS
+266 VLRKGA
-277 IALRHFHR
+277 ALRHFHR

-320 RLLALVLAAALCS
+320 RLLPLVLAAALCS

>member
-1 MVRGMFWLM
+1 M
-10 LLIISAKMAYSLWRY
+10 
-25 FSFSAEYTAV
+25 
-35 SSSANKPLRA
+35 LRA
-45 DAKPFDKNDVQL
+45 RCEDGRQRKITGIKKK
-57 VSQQNWFGKYQP
+57 KY
-69 VAAPVKQP
+69 
-77 EPAPVAETRL
+77 L
-87 NVVLRGIAF
+87 
-96 GARPGA
+96 
-102 VIEEGG
+102 
-108 KQQVYLQGERLGSHN
+108 
-123 AVIEEINRDHVML
+123 
-136 RYQGKMERLSL
+136 LSL
-147 AEEKRPTK
+147 
-155 AVTSKKAVSDEAK
+155 
-168 QAVAEPAASAPVEIP
+168 I
-183 AAVRQALAK
+183 
-192 DPQKIFNYIQLTP
+192 
-205 VRKEGI
+205 
-211 VGYAVKPGAD
+211 
-221 RSLFDASGFKEGDI
+221 
-235 AIALNQQDF
+235 
-244 TDPRAMIALMR
+244 LM
-255 QLPSMDSIQLT
+255 
-266 VLRKGARYDIS
+266 
-277 IALRHFHR
+277 
-285 AALTAFNPG
+285 
-294 ESFIVFWRD
+294 
-303 MTLSVWR
+303 
-310 KKTTGLKTKK
+310 
-320 RLLALVLAAALCS
+320 AALCS
-333 SPVWAE
+333 PSSRAE
-339 EATFT
+339 ENTFT
-344 ANFKDTDLKSFIETV
+344 ASFKDTDLKSFIETV
-359 GANLNKTIIMG
+359 GANLNKTIVMG
-370 PGVQGKVSIR
+370 PDVQGKVSIR
-380 TMTPLNERQYYQLFL
+380 TMTPLNEHQYYQLFL
-395 NLLEAQGYAVVPMEN
+395 NLLEAQGYAVVPVEN
-410 DVLKVVKSSAAKV
+410 NVLKVVKSGAAKT
-423 EPLPLVGEGSDNYA
+423 EPLPLTGEGHENFA

-442 TKVVPVR
+442 TRIVPVR

-456 APILRQMIDSAGSGN
+456 APVLQQMTDLDGSGSI
-471 VVNYDPSNVIMLT
+471 VNYEPSNVIMLT
-484 GRASVVERLT
+484 GRASVVKRLT
-494 EVIQRVDHAG
+494 EVIQRIDREG

-528 TKNSGE
+528 TRNSSE
-534 NQPATL
+534 NQPVTL

-550 NSVIVSGDPATRDK
+550 NSVIVSADPTTRDK

-579 GNSQVFYLKYS
+579 GNSRVFYLKYS

-605 LTAAKEE
+605 LTSAKEE
-612 AEGTVGSGREVVSIA
+612 AEGTTGSGRDVVSIA

-651 EQLDIRRAQVH
+651 EQLDVRRAQVH

-676 NFGVQWASK
+676 NLGVQWMSK
-685 DAGLM
+685 DTGFM
-690 QFANGTQI
+690 QFANGTQL
-698 PIGTLGAAIS
+698 PIGTLSMAVS
-708 QAKPQKGSTVISEN
+708 QAKPKKGSTVISEN
-722 GATTINPDTNGDL
+722 GATTINPDAEGDL
-735 STLAQLLSGFSGT
+735 SRLSQLLSGFSGS
-748 AVGVVKGDWMALVQ
+748 AVGVMKGDWAALVQ
-762 AVKNDSSSNVLST
+762 AVKNDSSSNVLSM

-788 MVGQDVPVLTGSTV
+788 MVGQDVPVLTGSAV
-802 GSNNSNPFNTVE
+802 GENNSNPFNTVE

-968 ALPPEVRAFLNA
+968 TLPPEVRAFLNA

>member
-1 MVRGMFWLM
+1 MFRCEIM
-10 LLIISAKMAYSLWRY
+10 
-25 FSFSAEYTAV
+25 
-35 SSSANKPLRA
+35 LRA
-45 DAKPFDKNDVQL
+45 RREDDRQKKIT
-57 VSQQNWFGKYQP
+57 GIKKKKY
-69 VAAPVKQP
+69 
-77 EPAPVAETRL
+77 L
-87 NVVLRGIAF
+87 
-96 GARPGA
+96 
-102 VIEEGG
+102 
-108 KQQVYLQGERLGSHN
+108 
-123 AVIEEINRDHVML
+123 
-136 RYQGKMERLSL
+136 LSL
-147 AEEKRPTK
+147 
-155 AVTSKKAVSDEAK
+155 
-168 QAVAEPAASAPVEIP
+168 I
-183 AAVRQALAK
+183 
-192 DPQKIFNYIQLTP
+192 
-205 VRKEGI
+205 
-211 VGYAVKPGAD
+211 
-221 RSLFDASGFKEGDI
+221 
-235 AIALNQQDF
+235 
-244 TDPRAMIALMR
+244 LM
-255 QLPSMDSIQLT
+255 
-266 VLRKGARYDIS
+266 
-277 IALRHFHR
+277 
-285 AALTAFNPG
+285 
-294 ESFIVFWRD
+294 
-303 MTLSVWR
+303 
-310 KKTTGLKTKK
+310 
-320 RLLALVLAAALCS
+320 AALCS
-333 SPVWAE
+333 PSSRAE
-339 EATFT
+339 ENTFT
-344 ANFKDTDLKSFIETV
+344 ASFKDTDLKSFIETV
-359 GANLNKTIIMG
+359 GANLNKTIVMG
-370 PGVQGKVSIR
+370 PDVQGKVSIR
-380 TMTPLNERQYYQLFL
+380 TITPLNERQYYQLFL
-395 NLLEAQGYAVVPMEN
+395 NLLEAQGYAVVPVEN
-410 DVLKVVKSSAAKV
+410 NVLKVVKSGAAKT
-423 EPLPLVGEGSDNYA
+423 EPLPLTGEGHENYV

-442 TKVVPVR
+442 TRIVPVR

-456 APILRQMIDSAGSGN
+456 APVLQQMTDLDGSGSI
-471 VVNYDPSNVIMLT
+471 VNYEPSNVIMLT
-484 GRASVVERLT
+484 GRASVVKRLT
-494 EVIQRVDHAG
+494 EVIQRIDREG

-513 DNASASEIAR
+513 GNASASEIAR

-528 TKNSGE
+528 TRNSSE

-550 NSVIVSGDPATRDK
+550 NSVIVSADPATRGK
-564 MRRLI
+564 IRRLV

-605 LTAAKEE
+605 LTSAKEE
-612 AEGTVGSGREVVSIA
+612 AEGTTGSRRDVVSIA

-662 VEALIVE
+662 VEALIAE

-676 NFGVQWASK
+676 NFGVQWMSK
-685 DAGLM
+685 DTGFM

-698 PIGTLGAAIS
+698 PIGSLSMAVS

-722 GATTINPDTNGDL
+722 GATTINPDTEGDL
-735 STLAQLLSGFSGT
+735 SRLSQLLSGFSGT
-748 AVGVVKGDWMALVQ
+748 AVGVVKGDWAALVQ
-762 AVKNDSSSNVLST
+762 AVKNDSGTNVLSM

-788 MVGQDVPVLTGSTV
+788 MVGQDVPVLTGSAV
-802 GSNNSNPFNTVE
+802 GENNSNPFNTVE

>member
-1 MVRGMFWLM
+1 M
-10 LLIISAKMAYSLWRY
+10 
-25 FSFSAEYTAV
+25 
-35 SSSANKPLRA
+35 
-45 DAKPFDKNDVQL
+45 
-57 VSQQNWFGKYQP
+57 
-69 VAAPVKQP
+69 
-77 EPAPVAETRL
+77 
-87 NVVLRGIAF
+87 
-96 GARPGA
+96 
-102 VIEEGG
+102 
-108 KQQVYLQGERLGSHN
+108 
-123 AVIEEINRDHVML
+123 
-136 RYQGKMERLSL
+136 
-147 AEEKRPTK
+147 
-155 AVTSKKAVSDEAK
+155 
-168 QAVAEPAASAPVEIP
+168 
-183 AAVRQALAK
+183 
-192 DPQKIFNYIQLTP
+192 
-205 VRKEGI
+205 
-211 VGYAVKPGAD
+211 
-221 RSLFDASGFKEGDI
+221 
-235 AIALNQQDF
+235 
-244 TDPRAMIALMR
+244 
-255 QLPSMDSIQLT
+255 
-266 VLRKGARYDIS
+266 
-277 IALRHFHR
+277 
-285 AALTAFNPG
+285 
-294 ESFIVFWRD
+294 FWRD
-303 MTLSVWR
+303 ITLSVWR

-320 RLLALVLAAALCS
+320 RLLPLVLAAALCS

-612 AEGTVGSGREVVSIA
+612 AEGTVGSGREIVSIA

-748 AVGVVKGDWMALVQ
+748 VAQETTANTVRLPYSFSRRFSLVAWCEASLEILHVHPLSLSVLQELQRGLNAPFTLRQIDEAEFEQRLNAVWQRDSSEARQLMEDLGSAEDFFTLAEELPETEDLLESDDDAPIIKLINAMLAEAIKEGASDIHIETFEKSLVIRFRVDGTLHEMLRPGRKLASLLVSRIKVMARLDIAEKRVPQDGRIALLLGGRAIDVRVSTMPSAWGERVVLRLLDKNQARLTLERLGLSQQLTAQLRQLLHKPHGIFLVTGPTGSGKSTTLYAGLQELNNHSRNILTVEDPIEYMIEGIGQTQVNTRVGMTFARGLRAILRQDPDVVMVGEIRDTETAEIAVQ
-762 AVKNDSSSNVLST
+762 ASLTGHLVLST
-775 PSITTLD
+775 LHTNTAVGAITRL
-782 NQEAFF
+782 
-788 MVGQDVPVLTGSTV
+788 QDMGVEPFLLSSSLTGVMAQRLVRTLCPDCRQPAPATDEEKRLLGITDARTV
-802 GSNNSNPFNTVE
+802 TLYHPQGCPACNHKGFRGRTAIHELIVVDATLRDLIHRQAGELELERYVRQHSAGIRSNGIE
-814 RKKVGIMLKVTPQI
+814 KVLAG
-828 NEGNAVQMVIEQEVS
+828 E
-843 KVEGQTS
+843 TS
-850 LDVVFGERKLK
+850 LDE
-861 TTVLANDGELIVL
+861 VLRVTMEA
-874 GGLMDDQAGESV
+874 
-886 AKVPLLGDIP
+886 
-896 LIGNLFKSTA
+896 
-906 DKKEKRNLMVFI
+906 
-918 RPTILRDGMAADGV
+918 
-932 SQRKYNYMRAEQIY
+932 
-946 RDEQGLSLMPH
+946 
-957 TAQPV
+957 
-962 LPAQNQ
+962 
-968 ALPPEVRAFLNA
+968 
-980 GRTR
+980 

>member
-1 MVRGMFWLM
+1 MFRCEIM
-10 LLIISAKMAYSLWRY
+10 
-25 FSFSAEYTAV
+25 
-35 SSSANKPLRA
+35 LRA
-45 DAKPFDKNDVQL
+45 RREDDRQKKIT
-57 VSQQNWFGKYQP
+57 GIKKKKY
-69 VAAPVKQP
+69 
-77 EPAPVAETRL
+77 L
-87 NVVLRGIAF
+87 
-96 GARPGA
+96 
-102 VIEEGG
+102 
-108 KQQVYLQGERLGSHN
+108 
-123 AVIEEINRDHVML
+123 
-136 RYQGKMERLSL
+136 LSL
-147 AEEKRPTK
+147 
-155 AVTSKKAVSDEAK
+155 
-168 QAVAEPAASAPVEIP
+168 I
-183 AAVRQALAK
+183 
-192 DPQKIFNYIQLTP
+192 
-205 VRKEGI
+205 
-211 VGYAVKPGAD
+211 
-221 RSLFDASGFKEGDI
+221 
-235 AIALNQQDF
+235 
-244 TDPRAMIALMR
+244 LM
-255 QLPSMDSIQLT
+255 
-266 VLRKGARYDIS
+266 
-277 IALRHFHR
+277 
-285 AALTAFNPG
+285 
-294 ESFIVFWRD
+294 
-303 MTLSVWR
+303 
-310 KKTTGLKTKK
+310 
-320 RLLALVLAAALCS
+320 AALCS
-333 SPVWAE
+333 PSSRAE
-339 EATFT
+339 ENTFT
-344 ANFKDTDLKSFIETV
+344 ASFKDTDLKSFIETV
-359 GANLNKTIIMG
+359 GANLNKTIVMG
-370 PGVQGKVSIR
+370 PDVQGKVSIR
-380 TMTPLNERQYYQLFL
+380 TITPLNERQYYQLFL
-395 NLLEAQGYAVVPMEN
+395 NLLEAQGYAVVPVEN
-410 DVLKVVKSSAAKV
+410 NVLKVVKSGAAKT
-423 EPLPLVGEGSDNYA
+423 EPLPLTGEGHENYV

-442 TKVVPVR
+442 TRIVPVR

-456 APILRQMIDSAGSGN
+456 APVLQQMTDLDGSGSI
-471 VVNYDPSNVIMLT
+471 VNYEPSNVIMLT
-484 GRASVVERLT
+484 GRASVVKRLT
-494 EVIQRVDHAG
+494 EVIQRIDREG

-513 DNASASEIAR
+513 GNASASEIAR

-528 TKNSGE
+528 TRNSSE

-605 LTAAKEE
+605 LTSAKEE
-612 AEGTVGSGREVVSIA
+612 AEGTTGSRRDVVSIA

-662 VEALIVE
+662 VEALIAE

-676 NFGVQWASK
+676 NFGVQWMSK
-685 DAGLM
+685 DTGFM

-698 PIGTLGAAIS
+698 PIGSLSMAVS

-722 GATTINPDTNGDL
+722 GATTINPDTEGDL
-735 STLAQLLSGFSGT
+735 SRLSQLLSGFSGT
-748 AVGVVKGDWMALVQ
+748 AVGVVKGDWAALVQ
-762 AVKNDSSSNVLST
+762 AVKNDSGTNVLSM

-788 MVGQDVPVLTGSTV
+788 MVGQDVPVLTGSAV
-802 GSNNSNPFNTVE
+802 GENNSNPFNTVE